1 MMPTLTEALDRA
13 REAAFMVTVLEH
25 QRNAAANQAAHFQ
38 AKANMLDEDNRTLR
52 QGIEDL
58 KKQVEILKGQ
68 LAAAEAVEAAT
79 NMLVKSNRLVKSAV
93 EQLTAVREDRDTLR
107 KELEEV
113 KQQKDLLSKQLS
125 EAQSPKPTPK
135 KKPAAKKPA
144 AKSNKWGFNV

>member
-58 KKQVEILKGQ
+58 KKQVGILKGQ
-68 LAAAEAVEAAT
+68 LAAAEAAEAAT
-79 NMLVKSNRLVKSAV
+79 NMLVKSTV

>member
-68 LAAAEAVEAAT
+68 LAAAEAAEAAT
-79 NMLVKSNRLVKSAV
+79 NMLVKSTV

-113 KQQKDLLSKQLS
+113 KQQKDLSKQLS
-125 EAQSPKPTPK
+125 EAQSPQPTPK

>member
-58 KKQVEILKGQ
+58 KKQVESLKGQ
-68 LAAAEAVEAAT
+68 HATAEAVEAAT
-79 NMLVKSNRLVKSAV
+79 NRLVKSTV

>member
-58 KKQVEILKGQ
+58 KKQVEIHKGQ
-68 LAAAEAVEAAT
+68 LAAAEAAEAAT
-79 NMLVKSNRLVKSAV
+79 NMLVKSTV

>member
-68 LAAAEAVEAAT
+68 LAAAEAAEAAT
-79 NMLVKSNRLVKSAV
+79 NMLVKSTV

-125 EAQSPKPTPK
+125 EARSPQPTPK
-135 KKPAAKKPA
+135 KKPAAKKA
-144 AKSNKWGFNV
+144 CR

>member
-68 LAAAEAVEAAT
+68 LATAEATEAVD
-79 NMLVKSNRLVKSAV
+79 NMLVKSTV

-125 EAQSPKPTPK
+125 EAQSPQPTPK

>member
-1 MMPTLTEALDRA
+1 MMPTLTGALDRA

-68 LAAAEAVEAAT
+68 LAAAEAASAAT
-79 NMLVKSNRLVKSAV
+79 NMLVKSTV
-93 EQLTAVREDRDTLR
+93 EQLTDVREDRDTLR

-125 EAQSPKPTPK
+125 EAQSPQPTPK

>member
-58 KKQVEILKGQ
+58 KKQVESLKGQ
-68 LAAAEAVEAAT
+68 LATAEAAEAAT
-79 NMLVKSNRLVKSAV
+79 SRLVKSTV

-125 EAQSPKPTPK
+125 EAQSPQPTPK

>member
-68 LAAAEAVEAAT
+68 LAAAEAAEAAT
-79 NMLVKSNRLVKSAV
+79 NMLVKSTV
-93 EQLTAVREDRDTLR
+93 EQLTAVLEDRDTLR

-125 EAQSPKPTPK
+125 EAQSPQPTPK

>member
-68 LAAAEAVEAAT
+68 LATAEAAEAAT
-79 NMLVKSNRLVKSAV
+79 NMLVKSTV

-113 KQQKDLLSKQLS
+113 KPQKDLLSKQLS

>member
-1 MMPTLTEALDRA
+1 MMPTLTGALDRA

-79 NMLVKSNRLVKSAV
+79 NMMVISTV

>member
-58 KKQVEILKGQ
+58 KKQVESLKGQ
-68 LAAAEAVEAAT
+68 LATAEAAT
-79 NMLVKSNRLVKSAV
+79 NRLVKSTV

-125 EAQSPKPTPK
+125 EAQSPQPTPK

>member
-58 KKQVEILKGQ
+58 KKQVESLKGQ
-68 LAAAEAVEAAT
+68 LAAAEAAEAAT
-79 NMLVKSNRLVKSAV
+79 NMLVKSTV

>member
-58 KKQVEILKGQ
+58 RKQVEILKGQ
-68 LAAAEAVEAAT
+68 LAAAEAAEAAT
-79 NMLVKSNRLVKSAV
+79 NMLVKSTV

-125 EAQSPKPTPK
+125 EAQSPQPTPK

>member
-58 KKQVEILKGQ
+58 KKQVESLKGQ
-68 LAAAEAVEAAT
+68 LATAEAAEAAT
-79 NMLVKSNRLVKSAV
+79 NMLVKSTV

-144 AKSNKWGFNV
+144 AKSNK

>member
-38 AKANMLDEDNRTLR
+38 AKANMLDEDNRTLH

-68 LAAAEAVEAAT
+68 LAAAEAAEAAT
-79 NMLVKSNRLVKSAV
+79 NMLVKSTV

-125 EAQSPKPTPK
+125 EAQSPQPTPK

>member
-68 LAAAEAVEAAT
+68 LAAAEAAEAAT
-79 NMLVKSNRLVKSAV
+79 NMLVKSTV

-144 AKSNKWGFNV
+144 AKSNKWGFKV

>member
-68 LAAAEAVEAAT
+68 LAAAEAAT
-79 NMLVKSNRLVKSAV
+79 NMLVKSTV
-93 EQLTAVREDRDTLR
+93 EQLTAVRNDRDTLR

>member
-1 MMPTLTEALDRA
+1 MMPTLTGALDRA

-68 LAAAEAVEAAT
+68 LATAEAAEAAT
-79 NMLVKSNRLVKSAV
+79 NMLVKSTV

-125 EAQSPKPTPK
+125 EAQSPQPTPK

>member
-58 KKQVEILKGQ
+58 KKQAESLKGQ
-68 LAAAEAVEAAT
+68 LASAEVAEAAT
-79 NMLVKSNRLVKSAV
+79 NRLVISTV

-144 AKSNKWGFNV
+144 AKSNKGGFNV

>member
-68 LAAAEAVEAAT
+68 LAAAEAAEAAT
-79 NMLVKSNRLVKSAV
+79 NMLVISTV

>member
-68 LAAAEAVEAAT
+68 LATAEAAEAAT
-79 NMLVKSNRLVKSAV
+79 NMLVKSTV

-125 EAQSPKPTPK
+125 EAQSPQPTPK
-135 KKPAAKKPA
+135 KKPVAKKPA

>member
-68 LAAAEAVEAAT
+68 LAAAEAAEAAT
-79 NMLVKSNRLVKSAV
+79 NMLVKSTV
-93 EQLTAVREDRDTLR
+93 EQLIAVREDRDTLR